1 MMKPFFT
8 IVLLLLFSLCAKAQ
22 APTATIVA
30 PSGTLCT
37 GTTYSF
43 TSNTSN
49 SPEAYKWTVFPS
61 TSLTI
66 SPDQT
71 SPFININFGR
81 GGVYQFSLEVSNTSG
96 TTTTTYSVYVNQ
108 NAIASF
114 NASLTASGFPTQ
126 MVLTS
131 YSSYTV
137 SNTWLYSDAVSDTL
151 ANTVKNYTASG
162 TYSIM
167 LIAYGKGGCN
177 DTASYS
183 FRIAD
188 SSGITM
194 PDIFTPN
201 NDSINDIYRPIA
213 RGISSLKA
221 WIYNRYGT
229 LIYNWDTVHGFWDGY
244 TTSGNPCQSDVY
256 FCVLEATGFDGK
268 SYKLKSKVTL
278 LR

>member
-1 MMKPFFT
+1 MMKSLFS
-8 IVLLLLFSLCAKAQ
+8 IALLLLLSLCAKAQ
-22 APTATIVA
+22 VPTATIVA
-30 PSGTLCT
+30 PAGTLCT

-43 TSNTSN
+43 TANTTN
-49 SPEAYKWTVFPS
+49 SPDSYSWTIFPS
-61 TSLTI
+61 TSVTV
-66 SPDQT
+66 SPDKA
-71 SPFININFGR
+71 SPFIYLNFGR
-81 GGVYQFSLEVSNTSG
+81 GGIYQFSLVVSNTSG
-96 TTTTTYSVYVNQ
+96 SSTATYSINVNQ
-108 NAIASF
+108 NAIANF
-114 NASLTASGFPTQ
+114 NASLTTTGFPSQ
-126 MVLTS
+126 MVLTN

-137 SNTWLYSDAVSDTL
+137 SNTWFYSDATSDT
-151 ANTVKNYTASG
+151 ACNTVKNYTASG
-162 TYSIM
+162 NYSIM
-167 LIAYGKGGCN
+167 LVAYGKNGCN
-177 DTASYS
+177 DTSSYS

-213 RGISSLKA
+213 RGISTLKA

-229 LIYNWDTVHGFWDGY
+229 LIYNWETVNGFWDGY
-244 TTSGNPCQSDVY
+244 TTSGNPCQPDVY

>member
-8 IVLLLLFSLCAKAQ
+8 ISLLLLFSLCAKAQ

-43 TSNTSN
+43 TTNTAN
-49 SPEAYKWTVFPS
+49 SPDTYSWTIFPS
-61 TSLTI
+61 TSTTI
-66 SPDQT
+66 SPDKA
-71 SPFININFGR
+71 SPFIAIDFGR
-81 GGVYQFSLEVSNTSG
+81 GGIYQFSLQVSNNSG
-96 TTTTTYSVYVNQ
+96 TTTTTYSVSVNQ

-114 NASLTASGFPTQ
+114 NASLTASGYPTQ
-126 MVLTS
+126 MILTN

-137 SNTWLYSDAVSDTL
+137 SNKWFYSDAAPDTTV
-151 ANTVKNYTASG
+151 NTVKNYTASG
-162 TYSIM
+162 TYSIT
-167 LIAYGKGGCN
+167 LVAYGMGGCN
-177 DTASYS
+177 DTSGYS

-213 RGISSLKA
+213 RGISSLRA
-221 WIYNRYGT
+221 WVFNRYGT
-229 LIYNWDTVHGFWDGY
+229 LIYNWDGVNGFWDGY
-244 TTSGNPCQSDVY
+244 TTSGNPCQPDVY

-268 SYKLKSKVTL
+268 TYKLKSKVTL

>member
-8 IVLLLLFSLCAKAQ
+8 IALLLLLSLCVKSQ

-43 TSNTSN
+43 TSNTTN
-49 SPEAYKWTVFPS
+49 SPETYKWTIFPA

-66 SPDQT
+66 SPDHA

-81 GGVYQFSLEVSNTSG
+81 GGIYQFSLQVSNPSG
-96 TTTTTYSVYVNQ
+96 TTTATYSVYVNQ
-108 NAIASF
+108 KAIASF
-114 NASLTASGFPTQ
+114 NASLTTTGFPAQ
-126 MVLTS
+126 MVLTN

-137 SNTWLYSDAVSDTL
+137 HNTWFYSDAASDTL
-151 ANTVKNYTASG
+151 VNTVKNYTASG
-162 TYSIM
+162 SYSIM
-167 LIAYGKGGCN
+167 LVAYGKGGCN
-177 DTASYS
+177 DTSGYA

-201 NDSINDIYRPIA
+201 NDSVNDIYRPIA

-229 LIYNWDTVHGFWDGY
+229 LIYNWETVNGFWDGY
-244 TTSGNPCQSDVY
+244 TTSGNPCQPDVY